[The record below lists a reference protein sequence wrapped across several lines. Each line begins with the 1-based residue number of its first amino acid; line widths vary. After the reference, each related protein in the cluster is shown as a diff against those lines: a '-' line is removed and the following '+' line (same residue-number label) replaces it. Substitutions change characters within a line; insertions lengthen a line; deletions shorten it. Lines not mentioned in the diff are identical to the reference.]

1 LRLYFG
7 LIGGCAVAQA
17 IRRRRPE
24 QRFVVR
30 EFACVISLACH
41 TGRLKVAYGNIYA
54 KPNIISAREF
64 FYKKTNEEE

>member
-30 EFACVISLACH
+30 EFACVISLAYR
-41 TGRLKVAYGNIYA
+41 TGRFKAAYGNIYA
-54 KPNIISAREF
+54 KPNIISASDF
-64 FYKKTNEEE
+64 FYKKTNKEE